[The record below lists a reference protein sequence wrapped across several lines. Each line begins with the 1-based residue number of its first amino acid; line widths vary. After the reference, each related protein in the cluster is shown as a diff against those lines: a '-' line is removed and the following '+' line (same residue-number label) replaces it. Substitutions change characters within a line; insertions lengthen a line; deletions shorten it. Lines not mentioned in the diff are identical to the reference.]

1 MEVIKTFVPPG
12 CAIRL
17 IDLPYSVDELVSL
30 DEEGFANIYLN
41 ARHSYEKEKKSLRHA
56 IKHLNNDDFYNNKD
70 IQTVER
76 EADELPPQI
85 NHSRL
90 MKARDLL
97 PPEPPKLVDKRLL
110 RRDMATLQRI
120 GLLDFDWRTDPLL
133 NLPDYW

>member
-1 MEVIKTFVPPG
+1 MIKTFVPPG

-41 ARHSYEKEKKSLRHA
+41 ARHSYEKQKKSLRHA
-56 IKHLNNDDFYNNKD
+56 IKHLDNDDFYNNKD

-76 EADELPPQI
+76 EADELPPRI
-85 NHSRL
+85 KHSRL

-97 PPEPPKLVDKRLL
+97 PPEPPKPVIDKKLL
-110 RRDMATLQRI
+110 HRDMATLQRI